1 MGVVVRVPA
10 TSANLGPG
18 FDALGL
24 ALAWHDEVAAEVVAE
39 PGVRVDVIGE
49 GAGELPTDESHLV
62 VRAIRA
68 TFDVLGVAPPAGLA
82 LTCHNRIPQAR
93 GLGSSS
99 AAIVAGV
106 LLAGALATG
115 GTRRLDQATALELAA
130 RLEGHPDN
138 VAACL
143 LGGLTIAWTEDGVA
157 DGAGRDRAGAARAV
171 RLAPSADLH
180 PTVFV
185 PPGSGLTAAARAA
198 LPERVPHADAART
211 AGRAAL
217 LVHALTT
224 DPRHLLAATEDR
236 LHQPYRAPAAP
247 ATATLVAKLRSAG
260 VAAVVSG
267 AGPSVLALSPVPD
280 GFDPGDGWMRQ
291 QLAVDHDGATVREG
305 RLDPYAR

>member
-1 MGVVVRVPA
+1 
-10 TSANLGPG
+10 
-18 FDALGL
+18 
-24 ALAWHDEVAAEVVAE
+24 VAR
-39 PGVRVDVIGE
+39 PS
-49 GAGELPTDESHLV
+49 P
-62 VRAIRA
+62 RA
-68 TFDVLGVAPPAGLA
+68 TLLPYTTLF
-82 LTCHNRIPQAR
+82 RSIPQAR

-198 LPERVPHADAART
+198 LP
-211 AGRAAL
+211 
-217 LVHALTT
+217 
-224 DPRHLLAATEDR
+224 
-236 LHQPYRAPAAP
+236 
-247 ATATLVAKLRSAG
+247 
-260 VAAVVSG
+260 
-267 AGPSVLALSPVPD
+267 
-280 GFDPGDGWMRQ
+280 
-291 QLAVDHDGATVREG
+291 
-305 RLDPYAR
+305 